1 MANVDFYS
9 ARREPRVGFGS
20 ASFFRV
26 VLNMQASIACV
37 LDLVTCQSN
46 KHIWRDCFTIRFVAA
61 SGVGRYRNMLEVDLF
76 WHFSCY
82 ALSPLHT
89 LYKHIVAVKATI
101 DKQSPHAKL
110 LLKSAVF

>member
-1 MANVDFYS
+1 MANVDFYP

-46 KHIWRDCFTIRFVAA
+46 KHILRDCFTIRFVAA